1 MQKRSEAEQ
10 LLEDALML
18 ERLGCFAIVLE
29 KVPAA
34 LAKKV
39 AESISIPV
47 IGIGLVGLMV
57 RF

>member
-1 MQKRSEAEQ
+1 MCSSDLYTVRAKEDQEAEQ

-34 LAKKV
+34 LAK
-39 AESISIPV
+39 SC
-47 IGIGLVGLMV
+47 
-57 RF
+57 